1 MAIFSPGVAIMR
13 QTQWYYLWD
22 LEVSILG
29 LESSSKLESLTDSEE
44 LGRGN

>member
-1 MAIFSPGVAIMR
+1 MR

-22 LEVSILG
+22 LEVSVSD
-29 LESSSKLESLTDSEE
+29 LENSSELESLTDSEE